1 MVSEAEPNNSFTS
14 ADEVSFRQTVT
25 GKLTNSSDEDFF
37 KFYVGEAMKV
47 SFEFTENDT
56 NTDHRWDARILSDN
70 VTYDSQNNSFGRFIV
85 NSEEFMF
92 NEHTGG
98 AGNGFN
104 AYFDTPGWYY
114 IQIRQASSNFHSN
127 EPYSFI
133 LKETV
138 GTFYNE
144 YEYNDTL
151 NITARKIRS
160 EQCADI
166 ADFATGSNFKPYIT
180 RVGLYNEHNEL
191 LVVGNLGQPVRI
203 SDETDTTF
211 VLRWDV

>member
-144 YEYNDTL
+144 YEYNDTVF
-151 NITARKIRS
+151 TADRIPT
-160 EQCADI
+160 QQWI
-166 ADFATGSNFKPYIT
+166 F
-180 RVGLYNEHNEL
+180 
-191 LVVGNLGQPVRI
+191 GNLY
-203 SDETDTTF
+203 EA
-211 VLRWDV
+211 